1 MNLKFETFL
10 STADIVADR
19 LNRIVET
26 LIGINMILLTVVI
39 FAQVFFR
46 YVLKDSIPWSAEVA
60 RYLFISVVFL
70 GLSSAYR
77 RGEHLG
83 FTVLLERSNEKWTSR
98 ILLLIHLLVMLLMII
113 LVVFGYKA
121 AVHAGRQISPG
132 LQVKMSVPYSL
143 VPIGS
148 FLVTVQL
155 IPILLKEWSRAFFVR
170 SRI

>member
-1 MNLKFETFL
+1 MNPQFETFL
-10 STADIVADR
+10 STVDTFAER
-19 LNRIVET
+19 LNRLVESVV
-26 LIGINMILLTVVI
+26 GINMILLTVVI

-46 YVLKDSIPWSAEVA
+46 YVLRDSIPWSAEVA

-83 FTVLLERSNEKWTSR
+83 FTVLMERSNAKWTSI
-98 ILLLIHLLVMLLMII
+98 ILMVIHLLVMVLMII

-132 LQVKMSVPYSL
+132 LQVKMSVPYAI
-143 VPIGS
+143 VPIGA

-155 IPILLKEWSRAFFVR
+155 IPILLREWSRAFFSH

>member
-1 MNLKFETFL
+1 MNSKFETFL
-10 STADIVADR
+10 STFDILADR

-26 LIGINMILLTVVI
+26 LIGINMILLTVII

-46 YVLKDSIPWSAEVA
+46 YVLRDSIPWSAEVA

-83 FTVLLERSNEKWTSR
+83 FTVLIERSNEKWKTIIR
-98 ILLLIHLLVMLLMII
+98 LVIHLLVMLLMII
-113 LVVFGYKA
+113 LVVFGYMA

-132 LQVKMSVPYSL
+132 LQVKMSLPYSF

-155 IPILLKEWSRAFFVR
+155 IPIILKEWSLAFFA
-170 SRI
+170 SSKN

>member
-1 MNLKFETFL
+1 MNPKFEIFL
-10 STADIVADR
+10 SSADMVADR

-26 LIGINMILLTVVI
+26 LIGINMILLTAII

-46 YVLKDSIPWSAEVA
+46 YVLRDSIPWSAEVA

-83 FTVLLERSNEKWTSR
+83 FTVLLERSNEKWAPR
-98 ILLLIHLLVMLLMII
+98 ILLLIHMLVMVLMII

-132 LQVKMSVPYSL
+132 LQVKMSVPYSM
-143 VPIGS
+143 VPIGA
-148 FLVTVQL
+148 FLVIVQL
-155 IPILLKEWSRAFFVR
+155 IPILLKEWSRAFFAR
-170 SRI
+170 PRI